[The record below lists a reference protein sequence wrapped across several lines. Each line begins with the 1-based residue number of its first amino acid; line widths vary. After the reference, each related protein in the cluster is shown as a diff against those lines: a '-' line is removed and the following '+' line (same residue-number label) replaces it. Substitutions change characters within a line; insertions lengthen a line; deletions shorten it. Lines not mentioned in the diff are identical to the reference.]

1 MNLYQSCKQEI
12 IMGITY
18 EKTTDTFASDH
29 SRPGS
34 HLNLSVLQVLVEE
47 IINTTPLNEA
57 EQLLLDTHDPHSKKN
72 PYKIAKQMKSKK
84 FLSTYNCAVCHKI
97 PYSAVEKSFLKLV
110 QTNPAP
116 HTFAWSHL
124 ESLLQGLYGHGYASV
139 AAQEVAMLQKNLAS
153 KATKPQVAI
162 EITRMLRE
170 FDASTDNLYVGFAQ
184 TNSSIGDR
192 IDKHYDVVSPG
203 TTPVAATPRGANLEQ
218 LLNYL
223 EASLGLGK
231 TSPIQQVVKGLKW
244 EESSNVSDIGWL
256 VVV

>member
-1 MNLYQSCKQEI
+1 
-12 IMGITY
+12 MGITY
-18 EKTTDTFASDH
+18 NPTTDTFASDGA
-29 SRPGS
+29 RPGS
-34 HLNLSVLQVLVEE
+34 HLNLSVLQTLIKEV
-47 IINTTPLNEA
+47 IKTTPLNEA
-57 EQLLLDTHDPHSKKN
+57 EQLLLATHDPHSKGD
-72 PYKIAKQMKSKK
+72 PYKIAKKMKSKK

-97 PYSAVEKSFLKLV
+97 PYSAVEKSFLKLI

-153 KATKPQVAI
+153 ITTRPQVAI

-192 IDKHYDVVSPG
+192 IDKHYDVISPG
-203 TTPVAATPRGANLEQ
+203 TAPVAATPRGANLEQ

-223 EASLGLGK
+223 ESSLGLGK
-231 TSPIQQVVKGLKW
+231 TTPIQQVVKGLKW

>member
-1 MNLYQSCKQEI
+1 
-12 IMGITY
+12 MGITY
-18 EKTTDTFASDH
+18 NPTTDTFASDG

-34 HLNLSVLQVLVEE
+34 HLNLGVLETLIKDVIKL
-47 IINTTPLNEA
+47 TPLNEA
-57 EQLLLDTHDPHSKKN
+57 EQLLLDTHDPHSTGN
-72 PYKIAKQMKSKK
+72 AYKIAKKMKSKK

-116 HTFAWSHL
+116 STFALAHL
-124 ESLLQGLYGHGYASV
+124 ESLLQGLYGHGFASA
-139 AAQEVAMLQKNLAS
+139 AAQEVALLQKYLTN
-153 KATKPQVAI
+153 KTTKPNVAH
-162 EITRMLRE
+162 EVNRMLRE

-203 TTPVAATPRGANLEQ
+203 TAPVAATPRGANLEQ
-218 LLNYL
+218 LLNHL
-223 EASLGLGK
+223 ETSLGLGK
-231 TSPIQQVVKGLKW
+231 TTPIQQVVKGLKW